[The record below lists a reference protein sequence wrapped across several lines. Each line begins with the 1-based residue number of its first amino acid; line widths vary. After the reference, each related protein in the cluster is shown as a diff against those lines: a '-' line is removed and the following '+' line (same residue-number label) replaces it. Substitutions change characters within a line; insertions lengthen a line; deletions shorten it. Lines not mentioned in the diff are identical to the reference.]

1 MRPRMSPPVNPASAS
16 SGVLRQ
22 ARLLAADIGAA
33 LVAWRFWCYMGWSDV
48 AKQYRRTFLGPVW
61 ITLNT
66 ALFIVAFGFIGAQLF
81 KYPADWYLP
90 YFCAGHVLFGY
101 FSALINEG
109 SLTFISSDAFLK
121 QTPYPKMAFVLR
133 TVFRCSILM
142 LHSAVIVLLVLWWSG
157 RLGAVQWDALAGAA
171 ALTLLAAVL
180 AVAIVGGLA
189 TRYRDVTVA
198 LGSLMQV
205 SFFVTPVLWVP
216 DQLTERAQW
225 VVRLNPLALFL
236 DLLRDPLMGVRPGWT
251 AWLAALAVVA
261 VLAVVF
267 FAQYVVIR
275 RRIVYWL

>member
-1 MRPRMSPPVNPASAS
+1 MPIVSA
-16 SGVLRQ
+16 RQ
-22 ARLLAADIGAA
+22 RQIELLGRDIWNAT
-33 LVAWRFWCYMGWSDV
+33 LAWRFWCFMGWNDV

-61 ITLNT
+61 ITFNT
-66 ALFIVAFGFIGAQLF
+66 ALFIVAFGLIGAQLF

-109 SLTFISSDAFLK
+109 CLTYIASDAFLK
-121 QTPYPKMAFVLR
+121 QTPYPKMAFVFR

-142 LHSAVIVLLVLWWSG
+142 LHSAVIVLVVLLWAG
-157 RLGAVQWDALAGAA
+157 RLGDVQWGSLLGASL
-171 ALTLLAAVL
+171 LTLLAATL
-180 AVAIVGGLA
+180 AVAILGGLA
-189 TRYRDVTVA
+189 ARFRDVTVA

-225 VVRLNPLALFL
+225 VVHLNPLALFL
-236 DLLRDPLMGVRPGWT
+236 ELMRAPLMGSIPSPGSWS
-251 AWLAALAVVA
+251 AAVA
-261 VLAVVF
+261 VILLLALIF
-267 FAQYVVIR
+267 FWQYVVIR

>member
-1 MRPRMSPPVNPASAS
+1 MRDPVSLPPPPLSGTSARKS
-16 SGVLRQ
+16 QV
-22 ARLLAADIGAA
+22 RLLLNDILSA

-66 ALFIVAFGFIGAQLF
+66 ALFIVAFGLIGAQLF
-81 KYPADWYLP
+81 KYPADWYLV

-142 LHSAVIVLLVLWWSG
+142 LHSAVIVLAVLWWSD
-157 RLGAVQWDALAGAA
+157 RLAAVRWDALAGAVV
-171 ALTLLAAVL
+171 LTVLAAIFV
-180 AVAIVGGLA
+180 VAIVGGLA

-225 VVRLNPLALFL
+225 VVHLNPLALFL
-236 DLLRDPLMGVRPGWT
+236 DLLRNPLMGVRPEPT
-251 AWLAALAVVA
+251 AWLAASGIVVGLAV
-261 VLAVVF
+261 LF
-267 FAQYVVIR
+267 FAQYVVVR

>member
-1 MRPRMSPPVNPASAS
+1 MRDPKPFPPRAI
-16 SGVLRQ
+16 SGTIARKSQV
-22 ARLLAADIGAA
+22 RLLLNDILSA
-33 LVAWRFWCYMGWSDV
+33 LVAWRFWCFMGWSDV

-66 ALFIVAFGFIGAQLF
+66 ALFIVAFGLIGAQLF
-81 KYPADWYLP
+81 KYPADWYLV

-142 LHSAVIVLLVLWWSG
+142 LHSAVIVLAVLWWSD
-157 RLGAVQWDALAGAA
+157 RLAAVRWDALAGAVV
-171 ALTLLAAVL
+171 LTVLAAIFV
-180 AVAIVGGLA
+180 VAIVGGLA

-225 VVRLNPLALFL
+225 VVHLNPLALFL
-236 DLLRDPLMGVRPGWT
+236 DLLRNPLMGVRPEPT
-251 AWLAALAVVA
+251 AWLAASAVVLALAV
-261 VLAVVF
+261 LF

>member
-1 MRPRMSPPVNPASAS
+1 ML
-16 SGVLRQ
+16 GL
-22 ARLLAADIGAA
+22 DIWGAM
-33 LVAWRFWCYMGWSDV
+33 VAWRFWCFMGWNDV

-61 ITLNT
+61 ITLHT
-66 ALFIVAFGFIGAQLF
+66 AVFIIAFGLIGAQLF
-81 KYPADWYLP
+81 KYSAEWYLP

-109 SLTFISSDAFLK
+109 CLTYSGSDAFLK
-121 QTPYPKMAFVLR
+121 QTPYPKMAFVFR

-142 LHSAVIVLLVLWWSG
+142 LHSAVIVLAVLWWAG
-157 RLGAVQWDALAGAA
+157 RLGTVQWGALLGAI
-171 ALTLLAAVL
+171 ALTLLAASFV
-180 AVAIVGGLA
+180 VAILGGLA
-189 TRYRDVTVA
+189 ARFRDVTVA

-236 DLLRDPLMGVRPGWT
+236 DLTRSPLMGEVPSLQTWG
-251 AWLAALAVVA
+251 ASVGVV
-261 VLAVVF
+261 LLLGLIF
-267 FAQYVVIR
+267 FWQYVAIR